1 LNGDVVAIRLATVA
15 SCVFCE
21 YIAGSRE
28 GAFIRRGR
36 LVSSLVNRAQYD
48 TGALLIIP
56 NRHLATLLDLD
67 TATLEAV
74 AHETQLLGRALVE
87 GLAATGINVF
97 QNNGVD
103 ANQHHPHYHMH
114 VVPRYPGSDPTKI
127 YSEKDFEPVSLAEQR
142 DVAARICRALGAV
155 AEEAP

>member
-1 LNGDVVAIRLATVA
+1 MAIRLATVA
-15 SCVFCE
+15 SCPFCE

-28 GAFIRRGR
+28 GAFVRRGR
-36 LVSSLVNRAQYD
+36 LVSSLVNRTQYD
-48 TGALLIIP
+48 RGALLIIP
-56 NRHLATLLDLD
+56 NRHLQTLLDLD
-67 TATLEAV
+67 AATLEAI
-74 AHETQLLGRALVE
+74 AHEAQLLGRALVE

-103 ANQHHPHYHMH
+103 ANQHYPHYHMH

-142 DVAARICRALGAV
+142 DVAARIRRALGAV
-155 AEEAP
+155 AEETP